1 MNSES
6 NVVTG
11 APFARPVA
19 EPVPIPWWRLLYSSL
34 RRELWESR
42 SIYLAPLAVVPV
54 ALIGIF
60 INALRLPAK
69 LRAAAGVAP
78 MQLHNMIVQPYDL
91 AAGLLM
97 AATTVVAVVYS
108 LDALY
113 GERRDRSILFW
124 KSLPVSDTTTV
135 LAKASVPIL
144 ILPLLGFAITM
155 VLQMLTAAINCA
167 ILAANDLSVAAYLQQ
182 LSLARMSLLLLW
194 HLLAV
199 HGLSWAP
206 VFGWMLLVSAWARR
220 APFVWAVLPPIAIA
234 IVEKIAF
241 NTSHF
246 AAMLGQRL
254 SGSESVAS
262 SATGRMPMDP
272 MTTHIT
278 AGRFLSAPGFWIGL
292 VLTALF
298 LAAAVRLR
306 RYQVPN

>member
-6 NVVTG
+6 NVISST
-11 APFARPVA
+11 AFARQVA
-19 EPVPIPWWRLLYSSL
+19 EPAAIPWRRLMYWSL
-34 RRELWESR
+34 RRELWENP
-42 SIYLAPLAVVPV
+42 SIYIAPLAVAPV
-54 ALIGIF
+54 ALVGMV
-60 INALRLPAK
+60 INAVHLPAK
-69 LRAAAGVAP
+69 IRASAGVAP
-78 MQLHNMIVQPYDL
+78 MKLHDAIQQPYDAV
-91 AAGLLM
+91 AALLM
-97 AATTVVAVVYS
+97 ATTLVVAVVYS

-135 LAKASVPIL
+135 LAKASIPIV
-144 ILPLLGFAITM
+144 ILPLLGFAVTV
-155 VLQMLTAAINCA
+155 VLQLIIAVISSA
-167 ILAANDLSVAAYLQQ
+167 ILAASGLSVSAFWEQ
-182 LSLARMSLLLLW
+182 LSFAHMSLLLLY
-194 HLLAV
+194 HLVAV

-206 VFGWMLLVSAWARR
+206 FLGWMLLVSAWARR
-220 APFVWAVLPPIAIA
+220 APFVWALLPPIAIA

-246 AAMLGQRL
+246 GAMLGARL
-254 SGSESVAS
+254 SGLESVVT
-262 SATGRMPMDP
+262 SAPGRMPMDP
-272 MTTHIT
+272 MTTHLT

>member
-6 NVVTG
+6 LPKLRMMYWAV
-11 APFARPVA
+11 
-19 EPVPIPWWRLLYSSL
+19 

-42 SIYLAPLAVVPV
+42 SIYMAPLAVVPV
-54 ALIGIF
+54 ALLAIL
-60 INALRLPAK
+60 INAVRLPEK
-69 LRAAAGVAP
+69 LRASAGLTA
-78 MQLHNMIVQPYDL
+78 MQLHQTIQQPYDL
-91 AAGLLM
+91 IAGLLM
-97 AATTVVAVVYS
+97 ATTFVVAVFYS

-135 LAKASVPIL
+135 LAKAAIPIV
-144 ILPLLGFAITM
+144 ILPLLGFVVTVI
-155 VLQMLTAAINCA
+155 LQMIMALVSSAI
-167 ILAANDLSVAAYLQQ
+167 IAANGLSVSAFWEH
-182 LSLARMSLLLLW
+182 LSFTRMSLLLLY

-206 VFGWMLLVSAWARR
+206 LFGWMLLVSAWARR
-220 APFVWAVLPPIAIA
+220 APFVWALLPPIAIG

-246 AAMLGQRL
+246 GAMIGSRL
-254 SGSESVAS
+254 SGADSVTS
-262 SATGRMPMDP
+262 SAPGRMPMDP

-278 AGRFLSAPGFWIGL
+278 AGRFFGAPGFWIGL